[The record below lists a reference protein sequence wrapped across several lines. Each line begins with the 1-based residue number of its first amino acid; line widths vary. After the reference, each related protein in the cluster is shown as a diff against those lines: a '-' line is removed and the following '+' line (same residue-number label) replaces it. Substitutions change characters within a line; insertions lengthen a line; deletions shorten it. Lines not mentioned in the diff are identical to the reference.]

1 MLSYKIKPP
10 FIPLKDQRAND
21 DNLQNKNSPFVYF
34 MENQKS
40 DTKTTVTL
48 KAGNNIRKNSN
59 NNFKES
65 IPNNWFEIF

>member
-1 MLSYKIKPP
+1 MIIYKIKIHLL
-10 FIPLKDQRAND
+10 FILWKI
-21 DNLQNKNSPFVYF
+21 K
-34 MENQKS
+34 KS